1 MAAVELQ
8 RQADGTAFATL
19 RSSGDEKRF
28 RDIAIHRLGGVE
40 VQWRRPGSERIFF
53 RGCQDLDRLLRV
65 AKLCK
70 ASSSPINST
79 LAVFIYTAL
88 SLELE
93 KRTPPTMQS
102 HLTRRVFRAIIN
114 NEPLHFSRC
123 HRHQLLHT
131 ISPARVRP
139 WVPVLHVPR
148 RTLFAFNF
156 NPTTE
161 TGEGQPA
168 TLPSE
173 KGLQPMTDLK
183 RSLEDKSRAPPNHT
197 LTKAFQ
203 LFFATRVESPG
214 IINLFQARLLS
225 ITWRHLKAQQEE
237 LDDREFQDVFS
248 VENLERMLFVLS
260 EAECLPESRATILK
274 IARYAHAELC
284 ADHGFGPNSVS
295 RPALLVYIN
304 LLSSNGCPAE
314 ARNTIIKFGGRFRG
328 AKPSPWLTVMKGF
341 AMDDD
346 KRQLRNI
353 VRDMEKYSLTF
364 DQASHEEL
372 INLLIEQ
379 GQFKAV
385 QTAYE
390 CPITSD
396 FDPRM
401 VNKKAAIVEPS
412 VTTKKAVVKYA
423 IMNSEIEWA
432 RPIFHSLPQ
441 GPLSETVG
449 ITLLWEA
456 AQGSNASSLAE
467 KVKSWI
473 ASDAQI
479 KDALTIADL
488 NSVVQYANASQR
500 PELAPGFVRLAEQ
513 WGLVPDQR
521 THLLQLESY
530 IQAGA
535 VEQTLEM
542 LEQRVDLGLLPSE
555 NLPLCNKLIA
565 MLCLSEQRDALFQR
579 ISSLLDPLFQDNVR
593 LDPTTVAALTHMLL
607 YRHDWEA
614 ISELLRPRLGTYDDE
629 GKGVV
634 RKVITDFIL
643 DSSQKDE
650 DVWDV
655 YELFKLAFPQTAVSV
670 RTEVMCSFFE
680 RKRSDLAVLVFGH
693 MRQAEDP
700 RRRPKP
706 DTYARCFQGIARNSD
721 ATNLELV
728 HNMLKLDL
736 EVNLNTRIQN
746 GLMLAYAA
754 CEMPE
759 KSMEI
764 FRQILQ
770 SDEGP
775 SQKTIGIFFKV
786 CEKHHNGAQEA
797 IKMLEKIKKVGLE
810 VDRRLFTGYIEAVA
824 AQCEFDLATTGID
837 KMQAETGVP
846 PTSTT

>member
-1 MAAVELQ
+1 VENP
-8 RQADGTAFATL
+8 
-19 RSSGDEKRF
+19 
-28 RDIAIHRLGGVE
+28 GV
-40 VQWRRPGSERIFF
+40 
-53 RGCQDLDRLLRV
+53 
-65 AKLCK
+65 
-70 ASSSPINST
+70 
-79 LAVFIYTAL
+79 
-88 SLELE
+88 
-93 KRTPPTMQS
+93 
-102 HLTRRVFRAIIN
+102 
-114 NEPLHFSRC
+114 
-123 HRHQLLHT
+123 
-131 ISPARVRP
+131 
-139 WVPVLHVPR
+139 
-148 RTLFAFNF
+148 
-156 NPTTE
+156 
-161 TGEGQPA
+161 
-168 TLPSE
+168 
-173 KGLQPMTDLK
+173 
-183 RSLEDKSRAPPNHT
+183 
-197 LTKAFQ
+197 
-203 LFFATRVESPG
+203 
-214 IINLFQARLLS
+214 INLFQAKLLS
-225 ITWRHLKAQQEE
+225 ITWKHLKAQQEE

-248 VENLERMLFVLS
+248 VESLERMLFVLQ

-274 IARYAHAELC
+274 IARYVYAELR
-284 ADHGFGPNSVS
+284 ADHGFGIDSVS
-295 RPALLVYIN
+295 RPALMAYIN

-314 ARNTIIKFGGRFRG
+314 ARLVILKFGGRFRG

-346 KRQLRNI
+346 NRQLRNI
-353 VRDMEKYSLTF
+353 TKEFPKYGMRF

-372 INLLIEQ
+372 VNLLIDQ

-390 CPITSD
+390 CPITDNTEPSLAA
-396 FDPRM
+396 
-401 VNKKAAIVEPS
+401 KKAA
-412 VTTKKAVVKYA
+412 VKCA
-423 IMNSEIEWA
+423 ILNSDTEWA
-432 RPIFHSLPQ
+432 RPIFYSLPQ
-441 GPLSETVG
+441 GPLPETVG

-456 AQGSNASSLAE
+456 AQGSSASSLAE

-473 ASDAQI
+473 TSDALIQ
-479 KDALTIADL
+479 DAITVADL
-488 NSVVQYANASQR
+488 NSLIQYANASQN
-500 PELAPGFVRLAEQ
+500 PGLAPSFVRLAEQ
-513 WGLVPDQR
+513 WGLVPDQQ

-530 IQAGA
+530 VQAGA

-542 LEQRVDLGLLPSE
+542 LERRVDLSLLPSE

-565 MLCLSEQRDALFQR
+565 MLCSSEQRDALFQR
-579 ISSLLDPLFQDNVR
+579 ISSLLDPLFQDSVR
-593 LDPTTVAALTHMLL
+593 LEPTTVAALTRMLL

-629 GKGVV
+629 GKSFVQ
-634 RKVITDFIL
+634 KAITDFIL
-643 DSSQKDE
+643 DRSQKDQE
-650 DVWDV
+650 VWDV
-655 YELFKLAFPQTAVSV
+655 YELFKLAFPQTGVSI
-670 RTEVMCSFFE
+670 RTEIMCSFFE

-770 SDEGP
+770 SDDGP
-775 SQKTIGIFFKV
+775 SHKTIRIFFRV

-797 IKMLEKIKKVGLE
+797 IKMLKKIKKVGVE
-810 VDRRLFTGYIEAVA
+810 VDRPLYTAYIEAVA
-824 AQCEFDLATTGID
+824 AQCEFDLAAAAID
-837 KMQAETGVP
+837 NMEAEIGVP